1 MNNPINMALIKLEVW
16 LYVKVFGLD
25 KMSGERI
32 EGLQYNF
39 SEVTVD
45 DLVKEKIRGRFSIY
59 SPMQS
64 FSLTA
69 ARNGVR
75 IFVDEL
81 LSEIVSE
88 LKQDAIRPKTLT

>member
-1 MNNPINMALIKLEVW
+1 
-16 LYVKVFGLD
+16 
-25 KMSGERI
+25 
-32 EGLQYNF
+32 
-39 SEVTVD
+39 
-45 DLVKEKIRGRFSIY
+45 
-59 SPMQS
+59 MQS

-88 LKQDAIRPKTLT
+88 LKQDAITVYLHFFGWLIYYGMISIPDK

>member
-1 MNNPINMALIKLEVW
+1 MSQHLLKITHCVNDCLVLIKLEVW
-16 LYVKVFGLD
+16 LYVKVSGLD
-25 KMSGERI
+25 KKSGERI

-39 SEVTVD
+39 SDVTVD

-75 IFVDEL
+75 HI
-81 LSEIVSE
+81 LSRIIHR
-88 LKQDAIRPKTLT
+88 KHQ